1 MAIKSKSGGWTV
13 KLLTGKTALITGVA
27 NDRSIA
33 FGIAKAM
40 YEHGAQLIFTYQ
52 NERLKEKMC
61 ELVKQFEPKLV
72 TELDVTKDEDIA
84 RVGQEVLSSCGKL
97 DIFLHSL
104 AFTPKDDLHGEFYK
118 TSRQGF
124 ALSNDISSYSLI
136 ALSNALLPAFAAS
149 GGGSIM
155 YMSYIGG
162 EYAISTY
169 RLAGISKAALEMSGK
184 YLAQSLGD
192 RNIRVN
198 GISAGPI
205 KTLAA
210 RGIKNFMDLQHQS
223 EAFTPL
229 KGEMTPED
237 VAGTAVYLA
246 SDLSRAVT
254 GEVIHVDKG
263 FHCVRG

>member
-1 MAIKSKSGGWTV
+1 M
-13 KLLTGKTALITGVA
+13 KLLEGKTALITGVA
-27 NDRSIA
+27 NDYSIA

-40 YEHGAQLIFTYQ
+40 SEHGAQVAFTYQ
-52 NERLKEKMC
+52 NERLKEKMY
-61 ELVKQFEPKLV
+61 ESVKQFNSKLI
-72 TELDVTKDEDIA
+72 TELDVTKDADIA
-84 RVGQEVLSSCGKL
+84 RVAKEVQDTYGKL

-104 AFTPKDDLHGEFYK
+104 AFTPKDDLHNEFFK

-124 ALSNDISSYSLI
+124 AISNDISSYSLI
-136 ALSNALLPAFAAS
+136 ALSNALLPSFSAA

-155 YMSYIGG
+155 YLTYIGG

-169 RLAGISKAALEMSGK
+169 RLAGVSKAALEISGK
-184 YLAQSLGD
+184 YLAQSLGAK
-192 RNIRVN
+192 NIRVN

-205 KTLAA
+205 RTLAA
-210 RGIKNFMDLQHQS
+210 RGIQSFTDLQHKS
-223 EAFTPL
+223 EEFTPL
-229 KGEMTPED
+229 KGEMIPED

>member
-1 MAIKSKSGGWTV
+1 MT
-13 KLLTGKTALITGVA
+13 KLLEGKIALVTGVA
-27 NDRSIA
+27 NDYSIA
-33 FGIAKAM
+33 YGIAKALH
-40 YEHGAQLIFTYQ
+40 EQGAELLFTYQ
-52 NERLKEKMC
+52 NERLREKMLT
-61 ELVKQFEPKLV
+61 LVKPFNPKLV

-84 RVGQEVLSSCGKL
+84 RVGQEVLNTCGKL
-97 DIFLHSL
+97 DIFVHSL
-104 AFTPKDDLHGEFYK
+104 AFTPKEDLHGDFYK

-124 ALSNDISSYSLI
+124 AVSNDISSYSLI
-136 ALSNALLPAFAAS
+136 GLTNALLPAMEAA
-149 GGGSIM
+149 GGGSVI
-155 YMSYIGG
+155 YMTYIGG

-169 RLAGISKAALEMSGK
+169 RLAGVSKAALEMSGK
-184 YLAQSLGD
+184 YLAQSLGEKK
-192 RNIRVN
+192 IRVN

-210 RGIKNFMDLQHQS
+210 RGIKNFSDLQHRA
-223 EAFTPL
+223 EEFMPI
-229 KGEMTPED
+229 KGEMTAED